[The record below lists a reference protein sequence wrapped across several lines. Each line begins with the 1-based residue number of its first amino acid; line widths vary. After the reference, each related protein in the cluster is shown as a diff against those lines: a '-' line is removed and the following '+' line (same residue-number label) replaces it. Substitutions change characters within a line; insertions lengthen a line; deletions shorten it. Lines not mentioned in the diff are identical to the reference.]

1 MSTQCGSAD
10 TACEALRN
18 AVEPDMLDTLKPL
31 FVFLKA
37 DSYSL
42 AGKPPA
48 VVNAM
53 ANAMAD
59 AFKAINDGTSSISD
73 TASLDRWVGNWL
85 SSASNMAGGD
95 KTFVAE
101 QQAMYGRIDTTAI
114 DSSKDIYFVKAV
126 RHICKVCF
134 ILLWLT
140 SLVSSSPDNFNA
152 FNSIP
157 HTHITGSSTMLPGS
171 NNESQQAAMRSMSAA
186 SKDIRSDQDKLS
198 SDVRGHGILA
208 NKLRTLSI
216 NQAAMSRRR
225 QIALVIACVAGIALA
240 LLLISILSLALT
252 GRVAEMLMIVAV
264 VTITSLI
271 YFIFKYFRDSLP
283 IMGSR

>member
-1 MSTQCGSAD
+1 MSTQCGPTD
-10 TACEALRN
+10 TACVALRN
-18 AVEPDMLDTLKPL
+18 AVEPDMLETLTPL
-31 FVFLKA
+31 FVYLKA
-37 DSYSL
+37 DSYSV
-42 AGKPPA
+42 AGKTAA

-53 ANAMAD
+53 AKAMSD
-59 AFKAINDGTSSISD
+59 AIKAAGQGGITD
-73 TASLDRWVGNWL
+73 TASLDQWVTQWL
-85 SSASNMAGGD
+85 SSASDLAGGD
-95 KTFVAE
+95 KAFVAE
-101 QQAMYGRIDTTAI
+101 QQAWYNKIDSTAI
-114 DSSKDIYFVKAV
+114 DPNKDFYYFSAI
-126 RHICKVCF
+126 RHICKVSFVMLWGRSLALSASPENFTDITSF
-134 ILLWLT
+134 I
-140 SLVSSSPDNFNA
+140 
-152 FNSIP
+152 NSI
-157 HTHITGSSTMLPGS
+157 TNSSTMLPGS
-171 NNESQQAAMRSMSAA
+171 NNESRVAAMRSMSAA
-186 SKDIRSDQDKLS
+186 SKDIRSDQERLN

-225 QIALVIACVAGIALA
+225 QIAVVIACVAGVALT